1 MTVTRGKIH
10 NYLGMDLYYS
20 EKVMM
25 KVSIIKYIDKILQE
39 FLDEINSTS
48 ATLVEDHLIQIR
60 GEIKSKYLPEY
71 QDVLFHHTTANL
83 ILLSGRA
90 QR

>member
-1 MTVTRGKIH
+1 M
-10 NYLGMDLYYS
+10 
-20 EKVMM
+20 
-25 KVSIIKYIDKILQE
+25 IKYIYKILQE

-48 ATLVEDHLIQIR
+48 ATLVAEHLIKIR